1 MASGGLPPEFAIPH
15 TSFAAAIGPL
25 PAIDA
30 TNRLRNHELCAIDG
44 PTAHEIM
51 EDVMLAALA
60 RGGALG
66 VLALLWPSMCFAWGN
81 EGHKTVALTAAK
93 ILSTE
98 APATL
103 AKVNAILA
111 KDKPDIWPGAN
122 VPVATDIGNEATWAD
137 LLREGSDSGRKV
149 TES

>member
-1 MASGGLPPEFAIPH
+1 MP
-15 TSFAAAIGPL
+15 IGNTYSKCL
-25 PAIDA
+25 KVNLALIVDQA
-30 TNRLRNHELCAIDG
+30 HYSDG

-93 ILSTE
+93 ILSTPVP
-98 APATL
+98 APLGKVNSLL
-103 AKVNAILA
+103 AKG
-111 KDKPDIWPGAN
+111 KPHIWPGAN
-122 VPVATDIGNEATWAD
+122 RAVATGIANGTTCAG
-137 LLREGSDSGRKV
+137 LLPEGSYTGTKV
-149 TES
+149 NANS